1 MVEIINILLNIINLV
16 KVKEFRQRFISTIV
30 LLTLLLLLFLIG
42 NPYLSIFFACLF
54 SLIFFEF
61 EKLISA
67 FIGKFQLL
75 KVLLIQ
81 VSLLSLIFLDLLEIE
96 IFPIFID
103 NYKFLLLM
111 SLLINFVFLSFNKT
125 TIISFILSNL
135 IILSFFSLINILQQS
150 NGLYIIL
157 FIVILISTMDTFAY
171 VGGKIFGKN
180 SIVPKISKGKTIEGT
195 LVGFCFTIIVS
206 IIARDLINLSIIGS
220 IICGIIISALS
231 FLGDLLESYFKRNI
245 GVKDSGKLIPGHGG
259 LMDRFD
265 GYFLVLPVSHI
276 FFI

>member
-1 MVEIINILLNIINLV
+1 MEIINILLNIINLV

-135 IILSFFSLINILQQS
+135 IILSFFL
-150 NGLYIIL
+150 
-157 FIVILISTMDTFAY
+157 
-171 VGGKIFGKN
+171 
-180 SIVPKISKGKTIEGT
+180 
-195 LVGFCFTIIVS
+195 
-206 IIARDLINLSIIGS
+206 
-220 IICGIIISALS
+220 
-231 FLGDLLESYFKRNI
+231 
-245 GVKDSGKLIPGHGG
+245 
-259 LMDRFD
+259 
-265 GYFLVLPVSHI
+265 
-276 FFI
+276 